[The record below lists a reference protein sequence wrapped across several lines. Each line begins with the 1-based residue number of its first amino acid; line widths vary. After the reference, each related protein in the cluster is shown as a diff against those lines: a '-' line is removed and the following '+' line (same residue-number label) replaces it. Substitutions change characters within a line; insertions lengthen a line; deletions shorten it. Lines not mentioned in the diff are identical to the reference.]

1 MIWFLKRQRWERR
14 KKRLRTS
21 TYQLDIPILS
31 EPWFE
36 IISCKK
42 AFGGNSA
49 WVTDE
54 VTGSMSVNL
63 LNVKMAL
70 WPLFKHLFIL
80 CVWVFVYVH
89 LCSPPACLGPA
100 EVRRGREIP
109 ETWSYRWLW
118 MTLWELGTQLRSSAK
133 ATTALSHWVNA
144 PAPAL
149 WSFFFF
155 KVLSSTQKSLC
166 GVSI

>member
-80 CVWVFVYVH
+80 CV
-89 LCSPPACLGPA
+89 
-100 EVRRGREIP
+100 
-109 ETWSYRWLW
+109 
-118 MTLWELGTQLRSSAK
+118 
-133 ATTALSHWVNA
+133 
-144 PAPAL
+144 
-149 WSFFFF
+149 
-155 KVLSSTQKSLC
+155 
-166 GVSI
+166 